1 MFLFSCSQIEFTLT
15 EKEKLTPLKNKT
27 ALKVL
32 NSPNSQLK
40 EQLVFFFGENL
51 EPTYHLLVD
60 ASENKTNRFD
70 NDLFVWIITIWVFDR
85 PRRLHSKCCLKICLR

>member
-60 ASENKTNRFD
+60 ASENKTNRFVKKRS
-70 NDLFVWIITIWVFDR
+70 F
-85 PRRLHSKCCLKICLR
+85 